1 MRSKIIVHIQLIFA
15 LIPKDLFFHVSTAC
29 SSVHDTR
36 RSRCHLHIASSRTWS
51 SREIQRS
58 REVILTTLMLWI
70 VNEQRFFSFF
80 FFCSL
85 IVCFKIFS
93 RLYCTV
99 DEPDLAINMYKKHR
113 QVSLWRLLSV
123 LRPRISHPVTSQRCI
138 WDFCLF
144 SSTLFGR

>member
-58 REVILTTLMLWI
+58 REVILATLNCKWAAL
-70 VNEQRFFSFF
+70 FF
-80 FFCSL
+80 FFLFSFCSL
-85 IVCFKIFS
+85 IVCFKTFS

-144 SSTLFGR
+144 STTLFGR